1 MWLCL
6 YDVVISYHCWKISS
20 GNILPSMVAFL
31 SKIRL
36 SFMIRLSLAAP
47 VMEQVGNQLERWI
60 ITTWKKLVNGWFY
73 QTLPCGIFSEFAVQK
88 SPCESVNHPSF
99 ARSVAGMVAG
109 MVVSLKITWK
119 CWRFLCSLI
128 AGWWFQTFFIF
139 HNMWDNPSHWLSY
152 FSGGLKPP
160 TRLEGIISG
169 LHPTSLEEPTY
180 YPTW

>member
-1 MWLCL
+1 MSIWCCHILSL
-6 YDVVISYHCWKISS
+6 LENIIWKY
-20 GNILPSMVAFL
+20 LPSMVAFL

-119 CWRFLCSLI
+119 CRRFLCSLI

-152 FSGGLKPP
+152 FSRWLKPP
-160 TRLEGIISG
+160 TSHCVGFYFGYDITMLSSHQ
-169 LHPTSLEEPTY
+169 LV
-180 YPTW
+180 